1 MSRIENTGQIKT
13 GYSVKSGTNPEEKV
27 ENGSD
32 FASMLTKYKKKA
44 AQDDETKKAET
55 GETKNKETQP
65 EETKNRGNE
74 KQVNGRQ
81 SGENEK
87 TAEIKAEIKVTDI
100 QDEKNSQDG
109 EKEQEQELAA
119 AYASEACYRTFV
131 QITAENSKTPAVYN
145 NEINGIQDLAVQT
158 TVETGMEDQTAAV
171 STIQQTESP
180 HTESPHTE
188 TAVHADDLKLRNR
201 SDQTGEK
208 EKSGEAEEAGQSK
221 QTAKMN
227 REEEIPDQ
235 KEHISGKEM
244 TALASPGYTGTVESS
259 AGTAAKPA
267 AVDTGPADR
276 LPTAQDTL
284 TEDLGNYLDTK
295 ISEKKGKLE
304 LSLEPERLGKL
315 TIRLEYEK
323 GKTEVTI
330 FSTSAKTLEILSKEA
345 GHLAQILEEKTG
357 HPVIPISAKEEK
369 GITELE
375 EQIKDM
381 FFGGEISF
389 NDEVYITNAR
399 HKAALEEADRS
410 LDLVRNSIEMGM
422 PEDFFSIDLMNAY
435 ENLGKILGE
444 SVGEDLVNEIF
455 SKFCMGK

>member
-1 MSRIENTGQIKT
+1 M
-13 GYSVKSGTNPEEKV
+13 KSGTNPEEKV

-357 HPVIPISAKEEK
+357 TPTVIYTPEQTENRQNMDQDTGHGRNGRQDQKEQRQK
-369 GITELE
+369 
-375 EQIKDM
+375 QDD
-381 FFGGEISF
+381 SF
-389 NDEVYITNAR
+389 AQQLR
-399 HKAALEEADRS
+399 
-410 LDLVRNSIEMGM
+410 
-422 PEDFFSIDLMNAY
+422 
-435 ENLGKILGE
+435 LGLT
-444 SVGEDLVNEIF
+444 
-455 SKFCMGK
+455 

>member
-65 EETKNRGNE
+65 EETKNSGNE

-158 TVETGMEDQTAAV
+158 TVETGMEDKSAAV
-171 STIQQTESP
+171 STIQQ
-180 HTESPHTE
+180 TESPHTE

-357 HPVIPISAKEEK
+357 TPTVIYTPEQTENRQNMDQDPGHGRNGRQDQKEQRQK
-369 GITELE
+369 
-375 EQIKDM
+375 QDD
-381 FFGGEISF
+381 SF
-389 NDEVYITNAR
+389 AQQLR
-399 HKAALEEADRS
+399 
-410 LDLVRNSIEMGM
+410 
-422 PEDFFSIDLMNAY
+422 
-435 ENLGKILGE
+435 LGLA
-444 SVGEDLVNEIF
+444 
-455 SKFCMGK
+455 

>member
-27 ENGSD
+27 ENGAD

-244 TALASPGYTGTVESS
+244 TALASSSYTGTVESS

-357 HPVIPISAKEEK
+357 TPTVIYTPEQTENRQNMDQDPGHGRNGRQDQKEQRQK
-369 GITELE
+369 
-375 EQIKDM
+375 QDD
-381 FFGGEISF
+381 SF
-389 NDEVYITNAR
+389 AQQLR
-399 HKAALEEADRS
+399 
-410 LDLVRNSIEMGM
+410 
-422 PEDFFSIDLMNAY
+422 
-435 ENLGKILGE
+435 LGLA
-444 SVGEDLVNEIF
+444 
-455 SKFCMGK
+455 

>member
-27 ENGSD
+27 ENGAD

-171 STIQQTESP
+171 STIQQ
-180 HTESPHTE
+180 TESPHTE

-357 HPVIPISAKEEK
+357 TPTVIYTPEQTENRQNMDQDPGHGRNGRQDQKEQRQK
-369 GITELE
+369 
-375 EQIKDM
+375 QDD
-381 FFGGEISF
+381 SF
-389 NDEVYITNAR
+389 AQQLR
-399 HKAALEEADRS
+399 
-410 LDLVRNSIEMGM
+410 
-422 PEDFFSIDLMNAY
+422 
-435 ENLGKILGE
+435 LGLA
-444 SVGEDLVNEIF
+444 
-455 SKFCMGK
+455 

>member
-55 GETKNKETQP
+55 GKTKNKETQP
-65 EETKNRGNE
+65 EETKNSGNE

-109 EKEQEQELAA
+109 EKEQELAA
-119 AYASEACYRTFV
+119 AYASETCYRTFV

-158 TVETGMEDQTAAV
+158 TSEAGMEDQSAAV
-171 STIQQTESP
+171 STIQQTEA
-180 HTESPHTE
+180 PHTE
-188 TAVHADDLKLRNR
+188 TAVHADGLKLQNR
-201 SDQTGEK
+201 LEQTGET
-208 EKSGEAEEAGQSK
+208 EDTGRTEEAGQSK

-227 REEEIPDQ
+227 REEEMPDQ

-276 LPTAQDTL
+276 LTTAQDTL

-357 HPVIPISAKEEK
+357 TPTVIYTPEQTENRQNMDQDPGHGRNGRQGPKEQRQK
-369 GITELE
+369 
-375 EQIKDM
+375 QDD
-381 FFGGEISF
+381 SF
-389 NDEVYITNAR
+389 AQQLR
-399 HKAALEEADRS
+399 
-410 LDLVRNSIEMGM
+410 
-422 PEDFFSIDLMNAY
+422 
-435 ENLGKILGE
+435 LGLA
-444 SVGEDLVNEIF
+444 
-455 SKFCMGK
+455 

>member
-87 TAEIKAEIKVTDI
+87 TAEIKVTDI

-259 AGTAAKPA
+259 AGTAAKPV

-357 HPVIPISAKEEK
+357 TPTVIYTPEQTENRQNMDQDTGHGRNGRQDQKEQRQK
-369 GITELE
+369 
-375 EQIKDM
+375 QDD
-381 FFGGEISF
+381 SF
-389 NDEVYITNAR
+389 AQQLR
-399 HKAALEEADRS
+399 
-410 LDLVRNSIEMGM
+410 
-422 PEDFFSIDLMNAY
+422 
-435 ENLGKILGE
+435 LGLT
-444 SVGEDLVNEIF
+444 
-455 SKFCMGK
+455 

>member
-276 LPTAQDTL
+276 LATAQDTL

-357 HPVIPISAKEEK
+357 TPTVIYTPEQTENRQNMDQDTGHGRNGRQDQKEQRQK
-369 GITELE
+369 
-375 EQIKDM
+375 QDD
-381 FFGGEISF
+381 SF
-389 NDEVYITNAR
+389 AQQLR
-399 HKAALEEADRS
+399 
-410 LDLVRNSIEMGM
+410 
-422 PEDFFSIDLMNAY
+422 
-435 ENLGKILGE
+435 LGLT
-444 SVGEDLVNEIF
+444 
-455 SKFCMGK
+455 

>member
-1 MSRIENTGQIKT
+1 MSRIENTSQIKT

-158 TVETGMEDQTAAV
+158 TSETGMEDQTAAV
-171 STIQQTESP
+171 TTIQQ
-180 HTESPHTE
+180 TESPHTE

-357 HPVIPISAKEEK
+357 TPTVIYTPEQTENRQNMDQDTGHGRNGRQDQKEQRQK
-369 GITELE
+369 
-375 EQIKDM
+375 QDD
-381 FFGGEISF
+381 SF
-389 NDEVYITNAR
+389 AQQLR
-399 HKAALEEADRS
+399 
-410 LDLVRNSIEMGM
+410 
-422 PEDFFSIDLMNAY
+422 
-435 ENLGKILGE
+435 LGLA
-444 SVGEDLVNEIF
+444 
-455 SKFCMGK
+455 

>member
-158 TVETGMEDQTAAV
+158 TVETGMEDKSAAV
-171 STIQQTESP
+171 STIQQ
-180 HTESPHTE
+180 TESPHTE

-259 AGTAAKPA
+259 AGTAAKLA
-267 AVDTGPADR
+267 ADTGPADR

-357 HPVIPISAKEEK
+357 TPTVIYTPEQTENRQNMDQDPGHGRNGRQDQKEQRQK
-369 GITELE
+369 
-375 EQIKDM
+375 QDD
-381 FFGGEISF
+381 SF
-389 NDEVYITNAR
+389 AQQLR
-399 HKAALEEADRS
+399 
-410 LDLVRNSIEMGM
+410 
-422 PEDFFSIDLMNAY
+422 
-435 ENLGKILGE
+435 LGLT
-444 SVGEDLVNEIF
+444 
-455 SKFCMGK
+455 

>member
-81 SGENEK
+81 SGENVK
-87 TAEIKAEIKVTDI
+87 TDEIKAEIKVTDI
-100 QDEKNSQDG
+100 QDGKNSQDG

-158 TVETGMEDQTAAV
+158 TSETGMEDQTAAV

-357 HPVIPISAKEEK
+357 TPTVIYTPEQTENRQNMDQDPGHGRNGRQDQKEQRQK
-369 GITELE
+369 
-375 EQIKDM
+375 QDD
-381 FFGGEISF
+381 SF
-389 NDEVYITNAR
+389 AQQLR
-399 HKAALEEADRS
+399 
-410 LDLVRNSIEMGM
+410 
-422 PEDFFSIDLMNAY
+422 
-435 ENLGKILGE
+435 LGLT
-444 SVGEDLVNEIF
+444 
-455 SKFCMGK
+455 

>member
-44 AQDDETKKAET
+44 AQDDETKRAET
-55 GETKNKETQP
+55 GETKKKETQP
-65 EETKNRGNE
+65 EETKSGENG
-74 KQVNGRQ
+74 KQVNGSQ
-81 SGENEK
+81 SEKNKK

-100 QDEKNSQDG
+100 RDGKNSQDG
-109 EKEQEQELAA
+109 EIEQDQELAA
-119 AYASEACYRTFV
+119 AYASETCYRSFV
-131 QITAENSKTPAVYN
+131 QITAENNKMPAVYN
-145 NEINGIQDLAVQT
+145 NEIQDLAVQT
-158 TVETGMEDQTAAV
+158 TAESGMEDQLAAV
-171 STIQQTESP
+171 STIQKTEA
-180 HTESPHTE
+180 PHTE
-188 TAVHADDLKLRNR
+188 TVAHADDLKLQNR
-201 SDQTGEK
+201 LAQT
-208 EKSGEAEEAGQSK
+208 EAAGRTGEAGQSK
-221 QTAKMN
+221 RTAKMN

-259 AGTAAKPA
+259 AGTAAKPV

-357 HPVIPISAKEEK
+357 TPTVIYTPEQTENRQNMDQDPGHGRNGRQDQKEQRQK
-369 GITELE
+369 
-375 EQIKDM
+375 QDD
-381 FFGGEISF
+381 SF
-389 NDEVYITNAR
+389 AQQLR
-399 HKAALEEADRS
+399 
-410 LDLVRNSIEMGM
+410 
-422 PEDFFSIDLMNAY
+422 
-435 ENLGKILGE
+435 LGLA
-444 SVGEDLVNEIF
+444 
-455 SKFCMGK
+455 

>member
-55 GETKNKETQP
+55 GEKKNKETQP

-100 QDEKNSQDG
+100 QNEKNSQDG

-188 TAVHADDLKLRNR
+188 TDVHADDLKLRNR

-235 KEHISGKEM
+235 KEQISGKEM

-357 HPVIPISAKEEK
+357 TPTVIYTPEQTENRQNMDQDPGHGRNGRQDQKEQRQK
-369 GITELE
+369 
-375 EQIKDM
+375 QDD
-381 FFGGEISF
+381 SF
-389 NDEVYITNAR
+389 AQQLR
-399 HKAALEEADRS
+399 
-410 LDLVRNSIEMGM
+410 
-422 PEDFFSIDLMNAY
+422 
-435 ENLGKILGE
+435 LGLT
-444 SVGEDLVNEIF
+444 
-455 SKFCMGK
+455 

>member
-1 MSRIENTGQIKT
+1 MSRIENTSQIKT

-180 HTESPHTE
+180 HTE
-188 TAVHADDLKLRNR
+188 TAVHADGLKLQNR
-201 SDQTGEK
+201 LEQTGET
-208 EKSGEAEEAGQSK
+208 EDTGRTEEAGQSK

-227 REEEIPDQ
+227 REEEMPDR

-244 TALASPGYTGTVESS
+244 TALASSGYRGTVESS

-357 HPVIPISAKEEK
+357 NPTVIYTPDQTENRQNMDQDTGHGRNGRQDQKEQRQK
-369 GITELE
+369 
-375 EQIKDM
+375 QDD
-381 FFGGEISF
+381 SF
-389 NDEVYITNAR
+389 AQQLR
-399 HKAALEEADRS
+399 
-410 LDLVRNSIEMGM
+410 
-422 PEDFFSIDLMNAY
+422 
-435 ENLGKILGE
+435 LGLT
-444 SVGEDLVNEIF
+444 
-455 SKFCMGK
+455 

>member
-1 MSRIENTGQIKT
+1 MSRIENTGQIKP
-13 GYSVKSGTNPEEKV
+13 GYSVKAATNSEEKV
-27 ENGSD
+27 GNGSD
-32 FASMLTKYKKKA
+32 FASMLTKYQKKA

-158 TVETGMEDQTAAV
+158 TSETGMEDQTAAV
-171 STIQQTESP
+171 TTIQQ
-180 HTESPHTE
+180 TESPHTE

-357 HPVIPISAKEEK
+357 NPTVIYTPDQ
-369 GITELE
+369 TENRQNMDQDTGQGRNDRQE
-375 EQIKDM
+375 HREQRQKQDD
-381 FFGGEISF
+381 SF
-389 NDEVYITNAR
+389 AQQLR
-399 HKAALEEADRS
+399 
-410 LDLVRNSIEMGM
+410 
-422 PEDFFSIDLMNAY
+422 
-435 ENLGKILGE
+435 LGLA
-444 SVGEDLVNEIF
+444 
-455 SKFCMGK
+455 

>member
-13 GYSVKSGTNPEEKV
+13 GYSVKSGTNSEEKV

-32 FASMLTKYKKKA
+32 FASMLTKYQKKA
-44 AQDDETKKAET
+44 AQNDETKKAET

-81 SGENEK
+81 SGENVK
-87 TAEIKAEIKVTDI
+87 TDEIKAEIKVTDI
-100 QDEKNSQDG
+100 QDGKNSQDG

-119 AYASEACYRTFV
+119 AYVSEACYRTFV

-357 HPVIPISAKEEK
+357 NPTVIYTPDQ
-369 GITELE
+369 TENRQNMDQDTGQGRNDRQE
-375 EQIKDM
+375 HREQRQKQDD
-381 FFGGEISF
+381 SF
-389 NDEVYITNAR
+389 AQQLR
-399 HKAALEEADRS
+399 
-410 LDLVRNSIEMGM
+410 
-422 PEDFFSIDLMNAY
+422 
-435 ENLGKILGE
+435 LGLA
-444 SVGEDLVNEIF
+444 
-455 SKFCMGK
+455 

>member
-1 MSRIENTGQIKT
+1 MKKQQKRHRSCLQKNMLQEQPDILKTGRWSRLNRIENAGQVKT
-13 GYSVKSGTNPEEKV
+13 GYSVKSGTNSEEKV
-27 ENGSD
+27 GNGSD
-32 FASMLTKYKKKA
+32 FASMLTKYQKKA

-55 GETKNKETQP
+55 GETKNKETQS

-81 SGENEK
+81 SEENEK
-87 TAEIKAEIKVTDI
+87 TDEIKAEIKVTDI

-119 AYASEACYRTFV
+119 AYASETCYRTFV
-131 QITAENSKTPAVYN
+131 QITAENSKTPAAYN

-158 TVETGMEDQTAAV
+158 TSETGMEDQTAAV

-180 HTESPHTE
+180 HSEI
-188 TAVHADDLKLRNR
+188 AVRADGLKLQNR
-201 SDQTGEK
+201 LEQTGET
-208 EKSGEAEEAGQSK
+208 EDTGRTEETGQSK

-244 TALASPGYTGTVESS
+244 TALASSSYTGTVESS

-276 LPTAQDTL
+276 LATAQDTL

-357 HPVIPISAKEEK
+357 TPTVIYTPEQTENRQNMDQDTGHGRNGRQDQKEQRQK
-369 GITELE
+369 
-375 EQIKDM
+375 QDD
-381 FFGGEISF
+381 SF
-389 NDEVYITNAR
+389 AQQLRLGLTQ
-399 HKAALEEADRS
+399 K
-410 LDLVRNSIEMGM
+410 
-422 PEDFFSIDLMNAY
+422 ED
-435 ENLGKILGE
+435 
-444 SVGEDLVNEIF
+444 
-455 SKFCMGK
+455 

>member
-1 MSRIENTGQIKT
+1 MNRIENTGQIKT

-44 AQDDETKKAET
+44 AQDDETKRAET

-65 EETKNRGNE
+65 EETK
-74 KQVNGRQ
+74 
-81 SGENEK
+81 SGENGKQVSGSQSGKNKK

-100 QDEKNSQDG
+100 QDGKNSQDG
-109 EKEQEQELAA
+109 EIEQDQELAA
-119 AYASEACYRTFV
+119 AYASETCYRSFV
-131 QITAENSKTPAVYN
+131 QITTENNKMPAVYN
-145 NEINGIQDLAVQT
+145 NEIQDLAVQIT
-158 TVETGMEDQTAAV
+158 AEAGMEDQSAAV
-171 STIQQTESP
+171 TTIQKNEA
-180 HTESPHTE
+180 PHTE
-188 TAVHADDLKLRNR
+188 TVAHADDLKLQNR
-201 SDQTGEK
+201 LAQT
-208 EKSGEAEEAGQSK
+208 EAAGRTGEAGQSK
-221 QTAKMN
+221 RTAKMN

-244 TALASPGYTGTVESS
+244 TALASSSYTGTVESS
-259 AGTAAKPA
+259 AGTAAKPT
-267 AVDTGPADR
+267 AVDAGPADR
-276 LPTAQDTL
+276 LATAQDTL

-357 HPVIPISAKEEK
+357 TPTVIYTPEQTENRQNMDQDTGHGRNGRQDQKEQRQK
-369 GITELE
+369 
-375 EQIKDM
+375 QDD
-381 FFGGEISF
+381 SF
-389 NDEVYITNAR
+389 AQQLR
-399 HKAALEEADRS
+399 
-410 LDLVRNSIEMGM
+410 
-422 PEDFFSIDLMNAY
+422 
-435 ENLGKILGE
+435 LGLA
-444 SVGEDLVNEIF
+444 
-455 SKFCMGK
+455 

>member
-1 MSRIENTGQIKT
+1 MNRIENTGQIKT
-13 GYSVKSGTNPEEKV
+13 GYSVNSGTNPEEKV

-100 QDEKNSQDG
+100 QDGKNSQDG
-109 EKEQEQELAA
+109 EIEQDQELAA
-119 AYASEACYRTFV
+119 AYASETCYRSFV
-131 QITAENSKTPAVYN
+131 QITTENNKMPAVYN
-145 NEINGIQDLAVQT
+145 NEIQDLAVQIT
-158 TVETGMEDQTAAV
+158 AEAGMEDQSAAV
-171 STIQQTESP
+171 STIQKNEA
-180 HTESPHTE
+180 PHTE
-188 TAVHADDLKLRNR
+188 TVAHADDLKLQNR
-201 SDQTGEK
+201 SDQIGEK

-221 QTAKMN
+221 RTAKMN

-244 TALASPGYTGTVESS
+244 TALASSGYTGTVESS

-267 AVDTGPADR
+267 AVDAGPADR
-276 LPTAQDTL
+276 LATAQDTL

-357 HPVIPISAKEEK
+357 TPTVIYTPEQTENRQNMDQDTGHGRNGRQDQKEQRQK
-369 GITELE
+369 
-375 EQIKDM
+375 QDD
-381 FFGGEISF
+381 SF
-389 NDEVYITNAR
+389 AQQLR
-399 HKAALEEADRS
+399 
-410 LDLVRNSIEMGM
+410 
-422 PEDFFSIDLMNAY
+422 
-435 ENLGKILGE
+435 LGLA
-444 SVGEDLVNEIF
+444 
-455 SKFCMGK
+455 

>member
-1 MSRIENTGQIKT
+1 MSRIENTSQIKT

-81 SGENEK
+81 SGENVK
-87 TAEIKAEIKVTDI
+87 TDEIKAEIKVTDI

-180 HTESPHTE
+180 HTE

-201 SDQTGEK
+201 LDQTGEK

-357 HPVIPISAKEEK
+357 TPTVIYTPEQTENRQNMDQDTGHGRNGRQDQKEQRQK
-369 GITELE
+369 
-375 EQIKDM
+375 QDD
-381 FFGGEISF
+381 SF
-389 NDEVYITNAR
+389 AQQLR
-399 HKAALEEADRS
+399 
-410 LDLVRNSIEMGM
+410 
-422 PEDFFSIDLMNAY
+422 
-435 ENLGKILGE
+435 LGLA
-444 SVGEDLVNEIF
+444 
-455 SKFCMGK
+455 

>member
-180 HTESPHTE
+180 HTE
-188 TAVHADDLKLRNR
+188 TAVHADGLKLQNR
-201 SDQTGEK
+201 LEQTGET
-208 EKSGEAEEAGQSK
+208 EDTGRTEETGQSK

-235 KEHISGKEM
+235 KEHLSGKEM

-357 HPVIPISAKEEK
+357 TPTVIYTPEQTENRQNMDQDPGHGRNGRQDQKEQRQK
-369 GITELE
+369 
-375 EQIKDM
+375 QDD
-381 FFGGEISF
+381 SF
-389 NDEVYITNAR
+389 AQQLR
-399 HKAALEEADRS
+399 
-410 LDLVRNSIEMGM
+410 
-422 PEDFFSIDLMNAY
+422 
-435 ENLGKILGE
+435 LGLA
-444 SVGEDLVNEIF
+444 
-455 SKFCMGK
+455 

>member
-100 QDEKNSQDG
+100 QDGKNSQDG
-109 EKEQEQELAA
+109 EKEQELAA

-244 TALASPGYTGTVESS
+244 TALASPGYRGTVESS

-357 HPVIPISAKEEK
+357 TPTVIYTPEQTENRQNMDQDPGHGRNGRQDQKEQRQK
-369 GITELE
+369 
-375 EQIKDM
+375 QDD
-381 FFGGEISF
+381 SF
-389 NDEVYITNAR
+389 AQQLR
-399 HKAALEEADRS
+399 
-410 LDLVRNSIEMGM
+410 
-422 PEDFFSIDLMNAY
+422 
-435 ENLGKILGE
+435 LGLA
-444 SVGEDLVNEIF
+444 
-455 SKFCMGK
+455 

>member
-1 MSRIENTGQIKT
+1 MSRIENTGQIKP
-13 GYSVKSGTNPEEKV
+13 GYSVKAATNSEEKV
-27 ENGSD
+27 GNGSD
-32 FASMLTKYKKKA
+32 FASMLTKYQKKA

-109 EKEQEQELAA
+109 EKEQELAA
-119 AYASEACYRTFV
+119 AYASETCYRTFV

-158 TVETGMEDQTAAV
+158 TSETGMEDQTAAV
-171 STIQQTESP
+171 STIQQ
-180 HTESPHTE
+180 TESPHTE

-208 EKSGEAEEAGQSK
+208 EKSGETEEAGQSK

-227 REEEIPDQ
+227 REEEMPDR

-244 TALASPGYTGTVESS
+244 TALASSGYRGTVESS
-259 AGTAAKPA
+259 AGTAEKPA
-267 AVDTGPADR
+267 AADTGPADR
-276 LPTAQDTL
+276 LATAQDTL

-357 HPVIPISAKEEK
+357 NPTVIYTPDQ
-369 GITELE
+369 TENRQNMDQDTGQGRNGRQE
-375 EQIKDM
+375 HREQRQKQDD
-381 FFGGEISF
+381 SF
-389 NDEVYITNAR
+389 AQQLR
-399 HKAALEEADRS
+399 
-410 LDLVRNSIEMGM
+410 
-422 PEDFFSIDLMNAY
+422 
-435 ENLGKILGE
+435 LGLA
-444 SVGEDLVNEIF
+444 
-455 SKFCMGK
+455 

>member
-244 TALASPGYTGTVESS
+244 TALASSSYTGTVESS

-357 HPVIPISAKEEK
+357 TPTVIYTPEQTENRQNMDQDPGHGRNGRQDQKEQRQK
-369 GITELE
+369 
-375 EQIKDM
+375 QDD
-381 FFGGEISF
+381 SF
-389 NDEVYITNAR
+389 AQQLR
-399 HKAALEEADRS
+399 
-410 LDLVRNSIEMGM
+410 
-422 PEDFFSIDLMNAY
+422 
-435 ENLGKILGE
+435 LGLA
-444 SVGEDLVNEIF
+444 
-455 SKFCMGK
+455 

>member
-180 HTESPHTE
+180 HTE

-276 LPTAQDTL
+276 LATAQDTL

-357 HPVIPISAKEEK
+357 TPTVIYTPEQTENRQNMDQDTGHGRNGRQDQKEQRQK
-369 GITELE
+369 
-375 EQIKDM
+375 QDD
-381 FFGGEISF
+381 SF
-389 NDEVYITNAR
+389 AQQLR
-399 HKAALEEADRS
+399 
-410 LDLVRNSIEMGM
+410 
-422 PEDFFSIDLMNAY
+422 
-435 ENLGKILGE
+435 LGLT
-444 SVGEDLVNEIF
+444 
-455 SKFCMGK
+455 

>member
-109 EKEQEQELAA
+109 EKEQELAA
-119 AYASEACYRTFV
+119 AYASETCYRTFV

-158 TVETGMEDQTAAV
+158 TSEAGMEDQSAAV
-171 STIQQTESP
+171 STIQKTEA
-180 HTESPHTE
+180 PHTE
-188 TAVHADDLKLRNR
+188 TAVHADGLKLQNR
-201 SDQTGEK
+201 LEQTGET
-208 EKSGEAEEAGQSK
+208 EDTGRTGEAGQSK

-259 AGTAAKPA
+259 AGTAAKPV

-357 HPVIPISAKEEK
+357 TPTVIYTPEQ
-369 GITELE
+369 TENRQNMDQDTGQGRNGRQE
-375 EQIKDM
+375 HREQRQKQDD
-381 FFGGEISF
+381 SF
-389 NDEVYITNAR
+389 AQQLR
-399 HKAALEEADRS
+399 
-410 LDLVRNSIEMGM
+410 
-422 PEDFFSIDLMNAY
+422 
-435 ENLGKILGE
+435 LGLA
-444 SVGEDLVNEIF
+444 
-455 SKFCMGK
+455 

>member
-27 ENGSD
+27 ENGAD

-100 QDEKNSQDG
+100 QDGKNSQDG

-171 STIQQTESP
+171 STIQQ
-180 HTESPHTE
+180 TESPHTE

-357 HPVIPISAKEEK
+357 TPTVIYTPEQTENRQNMDQDTGHGRNGRQDQKEQRQK
-369 GITELE
+369 
-375 EQIKDM
+375 QDD
-381 FFGGEISF
+381 SF
-389 NDEVYITNAR
+389 AQQLR
-399 HKAALEEADRS
+399 
-410 LDLVRNSIEMGM
+410 
-422 PEDFFSIDLMNAY
+422 
-435 ENLGKILGE
+435 LGLT
-444 SVGEDLVNEIF
+444 
-455 SKFCMGK
+455 

>member
-1 MSRIENTGQIKT
+1 MSRIENTGQIKP
-13 GYSVKSGTNPEEKV
+13 GYSVKAATNSEEKV
-27 ENGSD
+27 GNGSD
-32 FASMLTKYKKKA
+32 FASMLTKYQKKA
-44 AQDDETKKAET
+44 AQDDETKKA
-55 GETKNKETQP
+55 ETKNKETQP

-119 AYASEACYRTFV
+119 AYASETCYRTFV

-180 HTESPHTE
+180 HTE

-201 SDQTGEK
+201 LDQTGEK

-227 REEEIPDQ
+227 REEETPGR

-244 TALASPGYTGTVESS
+244 TALASSGYRGTVESS
-259 AGTAAKPA
+259 AGTAEKPA
-267 AVDTGPADR
+267 ATDIGPADR
-276 LPTAQDTL
+276 LATAQDTL

-357 HPVIPISAKEEK
+357 TPTVIYTPEQTENRQNMDRDPGHGRNGRQDQKEQRQK
-369 GITELE
+369 
-375 EQIKDM
+375 QDD
-381 FFGGEISF
+381 SF
-389 NDEVYITNAR
+389 VQQLR
-399 HKAALEEADRS
+399 
-410 LDLVRNSIEMGM
+410 
-422 PEDFFSIDLMNAY
+422 
-435 ENLGKILGE
+435 LGLA
-444 SVGEDLVNEIF
+444 
-455 SKFCMGK
+455 

>member
-1 MSRIENTGQIKT
+1 MNRIENTGQIKT

-44 AQDDETKKAET
+44 AQDDETKRAET

-65 EETKNRGNE
+65 EETKNRENE

-87 TAEIKAEIKVTDI
+87 TDEIKAEIKVTDI

-158 TVETGMEDQTAAV
+158 TVETGMEDKSAAV
-171 STIQQTESP
+171 STIQQ
-180 HTESPHTE
+180 TESPHTE

-244 TALASPGYTGTVESS
+244 TALASSSYTGTVESS
-259 AGTAAKPA
+259 AGTAAKPT
-267 AVDTGPADR
+267 AVDAGPADR
-276 LPTAQDTL
+276 LATAQDTL

-357 HPVIPISAKEEK
+357 TPTVIYTPEQTENRQNMDQDTGHGRNGRQDQKEQRQK
-369 GITELE
+369 
-375 EQIKDM
+375 QDD
-381 FFGGEISF
+381 SF
-389 NDEVYITNAR
+389 AQQLR
-399 HKAALEEADRS
+399 
-410 LDLVRNSIEMGM
+410 
-422 PEDFFSIDLMNAY
+422 
-435 ENLGKILGE
+435 LGLA
-444 SVGEDLVNEIF
+444 
-455 SKFCMGK
+455 

>member
-65 EETKNRGNE
+65 EETKNRENE

-87 TAEIKAEIKVTDI
+87 TDEIKAEIKVTDI

-357 HPVIPISAKEEK
+357 TPTVIYTPEQTENRQNMDQDTGHGRNGRQDQKEQRQK
-369 GITELE
+369 
-375 EQIKDM
+375 QDD
-381 FFGGEISF
+381 SF
-389 NDEVYITNAR
+389 AQQLR
-399 HKAALEEADRS
+399 
-410 LDLVRNSIEMGM
+410 
-422 PEDFFSIDLMNAY
+422 
-435 ENLGKILGE
+435 LGLT
-444 SVGEDLVNEIF
+444 
-455 SKFCMGK
+455 

>member
-32 FASMLTKYKKKA
+32 FASMLTKYQKKA
-44 AQDDETKKAET
+44 AQNDETKKAET

-81 SGENEK
+81 SGENVK
-87 TAEIKAEIKVTDI
+87 TDEIKAEIKVTDI
-100 QDEKNSQDG
+100 QDGKNSQDG

-119 AYASEACYRTFV
+119 AYVSEACYRTFV

-158 TVETGMEDQTAAV
+158 TSETGMEDQTAAV

-276 LPTAQDTL
+276 LATAQDTL

-357 HPVIPISAKEEK
+357 TPTVIYTPEQTENRQNMDQDPGHGRNGRQDQKEQRQK
-369 GITELE
+369 
-375 EQIKDM
+375 QDD
-381 FFGGEISF
+381 SF
-389 NDEVYITNAR
+389 AQQLR
-399 HKAALEEADRS
+399 
-410 LDLVRNSIEMGM
+410 
-422 PEDFFSIDLMNAY
+422 
-435 ENLGKILGE
+435 LGLA
-444 SVGEDLVNEIF
+444 
-455 SKFCMGK
+455 

>member
-1 MSRIENTGQIKT
+1 MNRIENTGQIKT

-44 AQDDETKKAET
+44 AQDDETKRAET

-65 EETKNRGNE
+65 EETKSGENG
-74 KQVNGRQ
+74 KQVNGSQ
-81 SGENEK
+81 SGKNKK
-87 TAEIKAEIKVTDI
+87 TAEIKVTDI
-100 QDEKNSQDG
+100 QDGKNSQDG
-109 EKEQEQELAA
+109 EIEQDQELAA
-119 AYASEACYRTFV
+119 AYASETCYRSFV
-131 QITAENSKTPAVYN
+131 QITTENNKMPAVYN
-145 NEINGIQDLAVQT
+145 NEIQDLAVQT
-158 TVETGMEDQTAAV
+158 TSEAGMEDQLAAV
-171 STIQQTESP
+171 STIQKTEA
-180 HTESPHTE
+180 PHTE
-188 TAVHADDLKLRNR
+188 TAVHADDLKLQN
-201 SDQTGEK
+201 SPAQT
-208 EKSGEAEEAGQSK
+208 EAAGRTGEAGQSK
-221 QTAKMN
+221 RTAKMN

-267 AVDTGPADR
+267 AVDTGSADR

-323 GKTEVTI
+323 GKTEITI

-357 HPVIPISAKEEK
+357 TPTVIYTPEQTENRQNMDQDPGHGRNGRQDQKEQRQK
-369 GITELE
+369 
-375 EQIKDM
+375 QDD
-381 FFGGEISF
+381 SF
-389 NDEVYITNAR
+389 AQQLR
-399 HKAALEEADRS
+399 
-410 LDLVRNSIEMGM
+410 
-422 PEDFFSIDLMNAY
+422 
-435 ENLGKILGE
+435 LGLA
-444 SVGEDLVNEIF
+444 
-455 SKFCMGK
+455 

>member
-1 MSRIENTGQIKT
+1 MNRIENTGQVKT
-13 GYSVKSGTNPEEKV
+13 GYSVKSGTNSEEKV
-27 ENGSD
+27 GNGSD

-65 EETKNRGNE
+65 EETKNRENE

-87 TAEIKAEIKVTDI
+87 TDEIKAEIKVTDI

-119 AYASEACYRTFV
+119 AYASETCYRTFV

-158 TVETGMEDQTAAV
+158 TSETGMEDQTAAV

-180 HTESPHTE
+180 HSEI
-188 TAVHADDLKLRNR
+188 AVHADGLKLQNR
-201 SDQTGEK
+201 LEQTGET
-208 EKSGEAEEAGQSK
+208 EDTGRTEETGQSK

-244 TALASPGYTGTVESS
+244 TALASSSYTGTVESS
-259 AGTAAKPA
+259 AGTAAKPT
-267 AVDTGPADR
+267 AVDAGPADR
-276 LPTAQDTL
+276 LATAQDTL

-357 HPVIPISAKEEK
+357 TPTVIYTPEQTENRQNMDQDTGHGRNGRQDQKEQRQK
-369 GITELE
+369 
-375 EQIKDM
+375 QDD
-381 FFGGEISF
+381 SF
-389 NDEVYITNAR
+389 AQQLR
-399 HKAALEEADRS
+399 
-410 LDLVRNSIEMGM
+410 
-422 PEDFFSIDLMNAY
+422 
-435 ENLGKILGE
+435 LGLA
-444 SVGEDLVNEIF
+444 
-455 SKFCMGK
+455 

>member
-1 MSRIENTGQIKT
+1 MSRIENTSQIKT

-87 TAEIKAEIKVTDI
+87 TAETKAEIKVTDI

-180 HTESPHTE
+180 HTE

-227 REEEIPDQ
+227 REEEMPGR

-357 HPVIPISAKEEK
+357 TPTVIYTPEQTENRQNMDQDPGHGRNGRQDQKEQRQK
-369 GITELE
+369 
-375 EQIKDM
+375 QDD
-381 FFGGEISF
+381 SF
-389 NDEVYITNAR
+389 AQQLR
-399 HKAALEEADRS
+399 
-410 LDLVRNSIEMGM
+410 
-422 PEDFFSIDLMNAY
+422 
-435 ENLGKILGE
+435 LGLT
-444 SVGEDLVNEIF
+444 
-455 SKFCMGK
+455 

>member
-1 MSRIENTGQIKT
+1 MNRIENAGQVKT
-13 GYSVKSGTNPEEKV
+13 GYSVKSGTNSEEKV
-27 ENGSD
+27 GNGSD

-55 GETKNKETQP
+55 GETKNKETQS

-81 SGENEK
+81 SEENEK
-87 TAEIKAEIKVTDI
+87 TDEIKAEIKVTDI

-119 AYASEACYRTFV
+119 AYASETCYRTFV
-131 QITAENSKTPAVYN
+131 QITAENSKTPAAYN

-158 TVETGMEDQTAAV
+158 TSETGMEDQTAAV

-180 HTESPHTE
+180 HSEI
-188 TAVHADDLKLRNR
+188 AVRADGLKLQNR
-201 SDQTGEK
+201 LEQTGET
-208 EKSGEAEEAGQSK
+208 EDTGRTEETGQSK

-244 TALASPGYTGTVESS
+244 TALASSSYTGTVESS

-276 LPTAQDTL
+276 LATAQDTL

-357 HPVIPISAKEEK
+357 TPTVIYTPEQTENRQNMDQDTGHGRNGRQDQKEQRQK
-369 GITELE
+369 
-375 EQIKDM
+375 QDD
-381 FFGGEISF
+381 SF
-389 NDEVYITNAR
+389 AQQLR
-399 HKAALEEADRS
+399 
-410 LDLVRNSIEMGM
+410 
-422 PEDFFSIDLMNAY
+422 
-435 ENLGKILGE
+435 LGLT
-444 SVGEDLVNEIF
+444 
-455 SKFCMGK
+455 

>member
-1 MSRIENTGQIKT
+1 MNRIENTGQIKT
-13 GYSVKSGTNPEEKV
+13 GYSVKSGTNSEEKV
-27 ENGSD
+27 GNGSD

-87 TAEIKAEIKVTDI
+87 TDEIKAEIKVTDI

-119 AYASEACYRTFV
+119 AYASETCYRTFV
-131 QITAENSKTPAVYN
+131 QITAENSKMPAAYN

-188 TAVHADDLKLRNR
+188 TAVHADDLKLQNR
-201 SDQTGEK
+201 LEQTGET
-208 EKSGEAEEAGQSK
+208 EDTGRTEETGQSK

-276 LPTAQDTL
+276 LTTAQDTL

-357 HPVIPISAKEEK
+357 NPTVIYTPDQ
-369 GITELE
+369 TENRQNMDQDTGQGRNDRQE
-375 EQIKDM
+375 HREQRQKQDD
-381 FFGGEISF
+381 SF
-389 NDEVYITNAR
+389 AQQLR
-399 HKAALEEADRS
+399 
-410 LDLVRNSIEMGM
+410 
-422 PEDFFSIDLMNAY
+422 
-435 ENLGKILGE
+435 LGLA
-444 SVGEDLVNEIF
+444 
-455 SKFCMGK
+455 